1 MDDIVQQAIAKWP
14 NVPAC
19 TGWLGLDARG
29 HWYMRDDRVQAMG
42 NFIQSKGS
50 KLTHEKLIQ
59 FIERNYMADED
70 GRWFFQNGP
79 QRVFVEL
86 EVTPWIW
93 RVAENFSVSSHTKI
107 DAVVINSFIDEKG
120 MLYLLTNLGV
130 GLVHTQD
137 MWHASVAIEENRW
150 KPIEISGEMIEGRFG
165 FVKSPKENK
174 R

>member
-1 MDDIVQQAIAKWP
+1 
-14 NVPAC
+14 
-19 TGWLGLDARG
+19 
-29 HWYMRDDRVQAMG
+29 
-42 NFIQSKGS
+42 
-50 KLTHEKLIQ
+50 
-59 FIERNYMADED
+59 
-70 GRWFFQNGP
+70 P

>member
-50 KLTHEKLIQ
+50 KLRHEKLIQ
-59 FIERNYMADED
+59 FIERNYMADEE

-107 DAVVINSFIDEKG
+107 DAVVINSFIGEKG